1 MSLPTKLQHI
11 IKHCGSIGEAARE
24 LGITN
29 RHIQN
34 LTTKPGAANSI
45 NDRNKKA
52 INEYYNNV
60 NPFPLPDHQNLC
72 RTHFEALKV
81 RSGSQELLEKIIEIE
96 GWVEYSDPDSKF
108 VSAGNYYLSFMAK
121 FSRAMHRKSNVNF
134 CTENQI
140 PDYLKDAENALRTG
154 LKIIHEALQDP
165 LLTKEYDKLHN
176 LGEIM
181 YMNLVVTCVARSDF
195 PGGYS
200 NDELKEILNSMNS
213 IDNLKKLVDTKPYM
227 WQAAYNGLE
236 VASRLERDD
245 ATLKYFY
252 GKLVEMDPGF
262 KDLSYKPGEAKALDE
277 EPAMNFFIGRIHT
290 NNIPKLE

>member
-1 MSLPTKLQHI
+1 MSLPTKIQHI
-11 IKHCGSIGEAARE
+11 VKHYGSIGEAARE
-24 LGITN
+24 LGISD
-29 RHIQN
+29 RHIKN
-34 LTTKPGAANSI
+34 LTTKPGAANNI
-45 NDRNKKA
+45 NDKNKKT
-52 INEYYNNV
+52 INEFYNKV

-72 RTHFEALKV
+72 RTNFELLKT

-96 GWVEYSDPDSKF
+96 GWVEYSDPVSKF

-121 FSRAMHRKSNVNF
+121 FSRAIHRESNVNF

-140 PDYLKDAENALRTG
+140 PAYLKDAENALRTG
-154 LKIIHEALQDP
+154 LGIIHEALQDP
-165 LLTKEYDKLHN
+165 LLSNEHNKLSD
-176 LGEIM
+176 LSEIM

-195 PGGYS
+195 SGGYS
-200 NDELKEILNSMNS
+200 SDELKDILNSMNG
-213 IDNLKKLVDTKPYM
+213 IDNLKNLVETKPYM

-236 VASRLERDD
+236 IASRLERDD

-262 KDLSYKPGEAKALDE
+262 RDLSYKPGEAKALNE
-277 EPAMNFFIGRIHT
+277 EPAMSFFIDRIRT